1 MKTIGL
7 YRSVDSMF
15 GRVSPAIV
23 LCLCL
28 VMPTLVFGEDKL
40 VVKNEAGATTFKVED
55 NGTITNSST
64 LLANGATTWGSA
76 PMVLGQNPLNRG
88 IIITD
93 KAASNPKIISI
104 GWNVGNTF
112 DYMEIFAVHHGV
124 AFKNIVLA
132 PTGGNVG
139 IGTTGP
145 KYLIDT
151 GGAYCNGS
159 KWVNASSRKY
169 KENIKE
175 LTADEA
181 MDTLRGLN
189 PVKFNYKIS
198 SDEQSVGFIAE
209 DVPTLVASKD
219 RKGMSPMDVVAVL
232 TKVVQEQQRTIA
244 ELSRK
249 VANLENRIK
258 IKEEPLALSY
268 KMRLRND

>member
-1 MKTIGL
+1 M
-7 YRSVDSMF
+7 SFDSMF
-15 GRVSPAIV
+15 GRVLPAVFIY
-23 LCLCL
+23 LCLA
-28 VMPTLVFGEDKL
+28 MPTLVFGEDKL
-40 VVKNEAGATTFKVED
+40 VVKNGVGTTTFKVED
-55 NGTITNSST
+55 NGTITNASS
-64 LLANGATTWGSA
+64 LLANGAGTFGSA

-88 IIITD
+88 IVITD
-93 KAASNPKIISI
+93 KAESNPKIISI
-104 GWNVGNTF
+104 GWNAGNTF

-145 KYLIDT
+145 EYLIDT

-181 MDTLRGLN
+181 MDTLKGLN

-198 SDEQSVGFIAE
+198 SDEQNVGFIAE
-209 DVPTLVASKD
+209 DAPPLVASKD

-232 TKVVQEQQRTIA
+232 TKVVKEQQRTIA
-244 ELSRK
+244 VLSTK

-258 IKEEPLALSY
+258 TEKDPLVLSY
-268 KMRLRND
+268 KKGLK